1 MQVILNFTRY
11 DLISVNGDDRYLT
24 LVLNTNSDLD
34 QIRYNAE
41 NHKGNIN
48 VVDGDTV
55 VKEYKGYE
63 QFISIKS
70 NGDTV
75 LIFGQI
81 YNYGEALTILFGKP
95 LSIYEAEE
103 KKEEI
108 TELAEYA
115 PDDVAYNN
123 RWAYPEWEVGMHFN
137 VGDKCNHSLG
147 FYRCLKEQTASER
160 HQPGQ
165 DPYCWYEITA
175 PNGPSASGETMIE
188 EEGEF

>member
-11 DLISVNGDDRYLT
+11 DLISVNGDERFLT

-41 NHKGNIN
+41 THEGYIN

-55 VKEYKGYE
+55 IKEYKGYE
-63 QFISIKS
+63 HFTSIKS

-75 LIFGQI
+75 LIFQQV
-81 YNYGEALTILFGKP
+81 YNYEEALTIIFGKP
-95 LSIYEAEE
+95 LSIFEAEE

-108 TELAEYA
+108 LELAEYA

-123 RWAYPEWEVGMHFN
+123 RWAYPEWEVGMHFK

-147 FYRCLKEQTASER
+147 FYKSKVDQIASES

-165 DPYCWYEITA
+165 DTYCWQEITA
-175 PNGPSASGETMIE
+175 PNGPTASGGTMIE